1 MTDRVEWLKANLF
14 LTFGC
19 SVIHLETDS
28 IWEVF
33 RGVSWEGDVEV
44 FALNGNL
51 KTNRCFAFWI
61 DRPHKRDTG
70 KRTAWLVL
78 STSHIT
84 TPSGAVRAYLAR
96 TVKTK
101 EDSNRTRNLGDRLGD
116 TSRF

>member
-1 MTDRVEWLKANLF
+1 MPDRVEWLKATLF
-14 LTFGC
+14 LTFG
-19 SVIHLETDS
+19 SVIHLENES

-51 KTNRCFAFWI
+51 KADRCFAFWT
-61 DRPHKRDTG
+61 DRPHKRGTV

-84 TPSGAVRAYLAR
+84 TPGDAVRAYLAGSVR
-96 TVKTK
+96 TK
-101 EDSNRTRNLGDRLGD
+101 ED
-116 TSRF
+116 